1 MEHNND
7 NLERKRSVQKTTM
20 IVLAV
25 LTLIIILYLVYGIVT
40 KSTDM
45 LMFGILLGGFVVI
58 YLVMTDIVEPY
69 RLGLFQELTAERR
82 SGFLKMMLMD
92 VIGAGAL
99 LYWLFGM
106 TDSGSS
112 EILLPL
118 LIYFITA
125 QVKRKYRAELE
136 GTLEEEAEQDAS
148 GEKAGEEESGEEKSG
163 KEAEAS
169 ACELPGE
176 NGEERA
182 SGEED
187 GE

>member
-99 LYWLFGM
+99 LY
-106 TDSGSS
+106 
-112 EILLPL
+112 
-118 LIYFITA
+118 
-125 QVKRKYRAELE
+125 
-136 GTLEEEAEQDAS
+136 
-148 GEKAGEEESGEEKSG
+148 
-163 KEAEAS
+163 
-169 ACELPGE
+169 
-176 NGEERA
+176 
-182 SGEED
+182 
-187 GE
+187 